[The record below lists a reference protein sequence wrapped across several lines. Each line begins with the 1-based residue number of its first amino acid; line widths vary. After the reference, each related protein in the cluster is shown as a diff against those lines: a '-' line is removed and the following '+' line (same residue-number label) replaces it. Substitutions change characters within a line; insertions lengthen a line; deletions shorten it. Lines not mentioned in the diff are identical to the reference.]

1 MSDEDIEKMVQ
12 EAETHAEEDKTRR
25 ELIEAKNN
33 ATALI
38 HSTEKNIEDHGEK
51 ISESDRT
58 EIEGSVAALKE
69 ALETDNTDEISSKS
83 EALMQASMKLGEAMY
98 KESQNQETPDGAD
111 ETDDLN
117 SGSNEGDKTEEE
129 TVVDADFEEVE
140 PDKKDD

>member
-12 EAETHAEEDKTRR
+12 DAESHAEEDKTRR

-38 HSTEKNIEDHGEK
+38 HSTEKNIVDHGDK
-51 ISESDRT
+51 ISETERT
-58 EIEGSVAALKE
+58 EIETAITAVKDV
-69 ALETDNTDEISSKS
+69 LETDNTDEITSKS

-98 KESQNQETPDGAD
+98 KESQSQEAEDMAD
-111 ETDDLN
+111 VTGDQSSEN
-117 SGSNEGDKTEEE
+117 SDADNAEEE